1 MNLQQKILNLQKNQ
15 INSGRNGRVKS
26 SDGII
31 DLPVRMP
38 TAMGGPGGEFTNPE
52 QLFAAGYA
60 ACFGGALGAVA
71 KGRDVGSAEVTVKAS
86 IGKTEAGGFGLA
98 VAIHVLLPKLD
109 QATAQQVVEDAH
121 QVCPYSIATRGNI
134 EVTVSATGGL

>member
-1 MNLQQKILNLQKNQ
+1 MIKITPFYTAEATGKG
-15 INSGRNGRVKS
+15 GRNGSVKS

-38 TAMGGPGGEFTNPE
+38 SAMGGSGGNFTNPE

-60 ACFGGALGAVA
+60 ACFGGAIGAVA
-71 KGRDVGSAEVTVKAS
+71 QGRDVSDASVTVKAS

-98 VAIHVLLPKLD
+98 VAIEVNLPKLD
-109 QATAQQVVEDAH
+109 IATAQQVVEDAH
-121 QVCPYSIATRGNI
+121 QVCPYSLATRGNI
-134 EVTVSATGGL
+134 EVTVKAI